1 MLDINARQV
10 ATARSAASYI
20 QVQSE
25 HGVQHF
31 LVDTAHRAVYQVS
44 PAANRW
50 SIERLTKPLDVLAL
64 DARKISS
71 IVRCTVATL
80 PREPRLVNTLLAHY
94 IHPATHPSP
103 FRAIS
108 AGATPGCS
116 RPELTRQ
123 DRAAQIRSALLDM
136 LDADLREPMATF
148 FKEWQTYGISLTEI
162 DMAHAEDFRQ
172 FFDEQMAAYA
182 VCKDNYAKLDFFA
195 RNVAQCITDP
205 RCLQAKLT
213 PLQLFKAA
221 FQLGDIPAIANFR
234 LMHNPAGKSD
244 GKYREW
250 MLHFD
255 NSVDAPEFKLITT
268 RKAGTIEANREQC
281 LAAFP
286 YDIEATARVT
296 RSEDATKFQ
305 NMAQLTTLLSQVQGA
320 RYVIVRNDSN
330 TTPIEAG
337 LRTERIVHHRS
348 SGTDLETESR
358 DSDLMTFHDVTRCQP
373 FLDEQS
379 LANAPHLSAL
389 QRFVLGGFRQQEP
402 EAFMSAMTAE
412 RCRLNHQVREGLAR
426 QAFKFLDQATVAT
439 FDSDHTRL
447 LDSAA
452 FRRQLKAYDALP
464 DARHLIPKLDA
475 AGATPEAL
483 YQIVPMLMN
492 IDQNAALKPDCSE
505 NRAFPARTELRER
518 TNRRLCAPLARD
530 LPFILHDPSPKH
542 LLSLETLVRLAS
554 DLQKCYDELAGD
566 AAFCQAFPHTATLYA
581 SRAALAAEYVEQ
593 FPKRATSPEGHQVLI
608 LFTYYMVDDLDQIDH
623 SATHPRPPR
632 IEALTRL
639 TGQRLALLQH
649 FVSHRILCDAQ
660 VK

>member
-1 MLDINARQV
+1 MLNINASQV
-10 ATARSAASYI
+10 ATTNAAASYI

-31 LVDTAHRAVYQVS
+31 LVDNAHRAVYQVS

-50 SIERLTKPLDVLAL
+50 SIERLTKPVDVSAL

-80 PREPRLVNTLLAHY
+80 PREPRIVNTLLAQY
-94 IHPATHPSP
+94 IHQTNHPSP

-108 AGATPGCS
+108 AGTTSGCS
-116 RPELTRQ
+116 RSALTRQ
-123 DRAAQIRSALLDM
+123 DRAAHIRSALLDM
-136 LDADLREPMATF
+136 LDADLRAPMATF
-148 FKEWQTYGISLTEI
+148 VKEWQTYGISLTEI
-162 DMAHAEDFRQ
+162 DMARADDFRQ
-172 FFDEQMAAYA
+172 FFDEQMAEHAI
-182 VCKDNYAKLDFFA
+182 CKDNYAKLDFFA
-195 RNVAQCITDP
+195 RNAAQHITDP

-268 RKAGTIEANREQC
+268 RRAGTIEANREQC

-305 NMAQLTTLLSQVQGA
+305 NMAQLTTLLSQVPGA
-320 RYVIVRNDSN
+320 RYVVVRNNSN
-330 TTPIEAG
+330 TTPVEAG

-379 LANAPHLSAL
+379 LDNAPHLTAL

-402 EAFMSAMTAE
+402 DAFMSAMNAE
-412 RCRLNHQVREGLAR
+412 RYRLNHQIREGLAR
-426 QAFKFLDQATVAT
+426 QAFQFLDQATVAT

-452 FRRQLKAYDALP
+452 FRRQLKAYEGLP
-464 DARHLIPKLDA
+464 DARHLVPKLDSA
-475 AGATPEAL
+475 NATPENL
-483 YQIVPMLMN
+483 HRIVPMLMN

-518 TNRRLCAPLARD
+518 TNLRLWSPLARD
-530 LPFILHDPSPKH
+530 LPFILYDPSPKH
-542 LLSLETLVRLAS
+542 LLPIETLIRIAS
-554 DLQKCYDELAGD
+554 DLQKFYGELVGD
-566 AAFCQAFPHTATLYA
+566 AAFCQAFPHSATLYD

-608 LFTYYMVDDLDQIDH
+608 LFTYYMVEDLDQIDH
-623 SATHPRPPR
+623 SAANPRPAR

-649 FVSHRILCDAQ
+649 FVSHRLLSDAQ
-660 VK
+660 AK